1 MHPPHRHERKNDRD
15 WQRDDRHQR
24 RADVP
29 EKNQTNQRD
38 DDAFFDQLLTQC
50 GDGAANQVAAIVNR
64 HDAHT
69 GRQRRLDLFNF
80 LFYGVDDV
88 ERVLAVTHH
97 HDAANDFAAPIE
109 FGHAAPD
116 VAAMVDVSN
125 ILQVNRRAVF
135 DFENDVLDVLNL
147 FDVAA
152 TADVVLGRGD
162 LENLAAHVGVTHLD
176 RVDHVA
182 ERDVVSDESVWIEI
196 DLVLLYESADR
207 RDFSDSFY

>member
-50 GDGAANQVAAIVNR
+50 GDGAANQIAAIVNR
-64 HDAHT
+64 HNAHP
-69 GRQRRLDLFNF
+69 GWQRRLDLFDF
-80 LFYGVDDV
+80 LLYGINDI

-97 HDAANDFAAPIE
+97 DNATNDFATSVE
-109 FGHAAPD
+109 FGHAPPEIGAEMN
-116 VAAMVDVSN
+116 VAD
-125 ILQVNRRAVF
+125 IFQIDRRPVF
-135 DFENDVLDVLNL
+135 HLEDDVLDVLNF

-152 TADVVLGRGD
+152 
-162 LENLAAHVGVTHLD
+162 AANVIFG
-176 RVDHVA
+176 
-182 ERDVVSDESVWIEI
+182 
-196 DLVLLYESADR
+196 
-207 RDFSDSFY
+207 